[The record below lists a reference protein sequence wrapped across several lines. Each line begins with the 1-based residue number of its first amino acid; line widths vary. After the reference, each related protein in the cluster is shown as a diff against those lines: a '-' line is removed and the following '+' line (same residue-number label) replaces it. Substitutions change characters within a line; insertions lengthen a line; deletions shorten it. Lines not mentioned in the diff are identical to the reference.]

1 MRKMTKIIDNR
12 TFTMVDEL
20 IKEISNV
27 NEIAIA
33 SAYFNVRGFSLI
45 KDALMEKKFKLLLGK
60 EPQTNV
66 AYRDE
71 ILQELEN
78 EAIENEDDLKF
89 FSELNNAVNYFSR
102 DDVQVKIVKDGFFHG
117 KVYMGAF
124 PDLQNIRNGF
134 GITGSSN
141 FTYSGLTSN
150 MELNILVTDREA
162 VQDLSK
168 WFDHIWN
175 SSEDFKKKFIEFLS
189 NYVTA
194 HSPIEIVAK
203 ALHETLKD
211 RLDIAEKV
219 PTIGDLYL
227 HQKLSVSQAWDIINK
242 YGGVILADPV
252 GLGKTRVGISL
263 AYIALRFGMKPLV
276 IAPKSILNTT
286 WKKEM
291 TDVLGLEIPSIN
303 TESVSADPDILNKY
317 YSDKNF
323 IIIDEAHYFRSSS
336 SQRFSG
342 LSSYLARKDR
352 KLVLITA
359 TPVNNSLMDLYN
371 LLSLFINDDEI
382 PGITSLKG
390 YFSEQQKKLYNNE
403 KVELDNLLRMFVVRT
418 SRPTAQKLSKNL
430 SFPSRVI
437 DTNGVAYKLPLNPE
451 EISNEID
458 KMTFFY
464 YDLAVDKQ
472 VKGIT
477 LPDGSPISEDQQ
489 KIMKEKLKELVKVV
503 IKINY
508 FKRIESS
515 IYSFKKSLE
524 KQKEYIEKTVKI
536 SQNNKKFIPPKFK
549 TKIYGD
555 EISGFDLSEISED
568 FLEQLSMTDEEI
580 NTYIENANKDIEI
593 INSIIEKIKE
603 DEDYKFNTF
612 YKKLKSI
619 KIEGKNGIII
629 FTSYADTAK
638 YIYDK
643 LSMDSEIKDKL
654 LLITGTEAHSN
665 NSSDRFEIINY
676 FINNGGYLISTDVL
690 SAGQN
695 LQNAQY
701 VFNYDLPWNP
711 VVLIQRT
718 GRIDRLRSPYE
729 KIYIINMTPDNSN
742 KDDPSSLE
750 HFIKIMEKLREKI
763 DGIRQTVGSD
773 VSILGETPLPKDF
786 NVILEI
792 LKGKNE
798 ELNKIDESSKRLGIM
813 LWETDPLDIYEQIK
827 EQFGEEKIRSIPFG
841 SGAYKQY
848 DKNGVFVLYR
858 SYEDG
863 KYNYHWVLRFDDGEI
878 ITDEVKILRILMQPP
893 NDNRGEKIDYNN
905 LITEFKKLKEEY
917 INYLEKKQRKKVKP
931 IPKELRD
938 LIEKMYE
945 KDSLRIYIPYIE
957 KEIGNN
963 KLIKEILKTCKPEC
977 NLTNLEEK
985 LKELI
990 PNPYIE
996 SEEKVDKLPQNMH
1009 RVVWII
1015 LRTQLN

>member
-1 MRKMTKIIDNR
+1 
-12 TFTMVDEL
+12 
-20 IKEISNV
+20 
-27 NEIAIA
+27 
-33 SAYFNVRGFSLI
+33 
-45 KDALMEKKFKLLLGK
+45 
-60 EPQTNV
+60 
-66 AYRDE
+66 
-71 ILQELEN
+71 
-78 EAIENEDDLKF
+78 
-89 FSELNNAVNYFSR
+89 
-102 DDVQVKIVKDGFFHG
+102 
-117 KVYMGAF
+117 
-124 PDLQNIRNGF
+124 
-134 GITGSSN
+134 
-141 FTYSGLTSN
+141 
-150 MELNILVTDREA
+150 
-162 VQDLSK
+162 
-168 WFDHIWN
+168 
-175 SSEDFKKKFIEFLS
+175 
-189 NYVTA
+189 
-194 HSPIEIVAK
+194 
-203 ALHETLKD
+203 
-211 RLDIAEKV
+211 
-219 PTIGDLYL
+219 
-227 HQKLSVSQAWDIINK
+227 
-242 YGGVILADPV
+242 
-252 GLGKTRVGISL
+252 
-263 AYIALRFGMKPLV
+263 LV

-291 TDVLGLEIPSIN
+291 EDVLGLEIPSIN
-303 TESVSADPDILNKY
+303 TEKVSDDLDILNKE

-323 IIIDEAHYFRSSS
+323 IIIIDEAHYFRSST

-342 LSSYLARKDR
+342 LSSYLATKDR

-382 PGITSLKG
+382 PGIPSLKG

-403 KVELDNLLRMFVVRT
+403 KVDLDNLLRMFVVRT
-418 SRPTAQKLSKNL
+418 SRPTAQKLSRNL

-437 DTNGVAYKLPLNPE
+437 DTDGVTYKLPLNPE
-451 EISNEID
+451 EISNKID
-458 KMTFFY
+458 DMTFIY

-477 LPDGSPISEDQQ
+477 LPDGLPIGENMQ

-536 SQNNKKFIPPKFK
+536 AQYYKKFIPPKFK

-555 EISGFDLSEISED
+555 EISGFDLSEIPED
-568 FLEQLSMTDEEI
+568 YLEQLSMTDEES
-580 NTYIENANKDIEI
+580 NTYIENANKDIGI
-593 INSIIEKIKE
+593 INSIIEKIKGNE
-603 DEDYKFNTF
+603 DCKFNTF

-638 YIYDK
+638 FIYDK
-643 LSMDSEIKDKL
+643 LSMMDPEIKDKL
-654 LLITGTEAHSN
+654 LLITGNEAHGN

-676 FINNGGYLISTDVL
+676 FMNNGGYLVSTDVL

-701 VFNYDLPWNP
+701 VFNYDFPWNP

-718 GRIDRLRSPYE
+718 GRIDRLRSPYNE
-729 KIYIINMTPDNSN
+729 IYIINMTPDNSN
-742 KDDPSSLE
+742 KEDPSSLE

-773 VSILGETPLPKDF
+773 ASILGETPLPKDF

-798 ELNKIDESSKRLGIM
+798 ELDKIDESSKRWGIM

-848 DKNGVFVLYR
+848 DKNGIFVLYR
-858 SYEDG
+858 SYEEG

-878 ITDEVKILRILMQPP
+878 ITDEVKILRILTQPP

-917 INYLEKKQRKKVKP
+917 INYLKKHREIVKPIFYIGGQWVRIRWRGEHRRIMKP
-931 IPKELRD
+931 IPKELKD
-938 LIEKMYE
+938 LIKKME
-945 KDSLRIYIPYIE
+945 GEDGLRKYIQHIVG
-957 KEIGNN
+957 EIGNN

-1015 LRTQLN
+1015 LKTQLN

>member
-1 MRKMTKIIDNR
+1 MTKIIDNR
-12 TFTMVDEL
+12 TLTMANEL
-20 IKEISNV
+20 TKEIRNV

-45 KDALMEKKFKLLLGK
+45 KDALMEKKLKFLLGK

-89 FSELNNAVNYFSR
+89 FSELNNAVKYFNK
-102 DDVQVKIVKDGFFHG
+102 DNDEVQVRIVKEGFFHG
-117 KVYMGAF
+117 KVYMGAS
-124 PDLQNIRNGF
+124 PDLQNINYGF

-150 MELNILVTDREA
+150 MELNMLATDREA
-162 VQDLSK
+162 VQELSK
-168 WFDHIWN
+168 WFDDLWN
-175 SSEDFKKKFIEFLS
+175 SSEDFKKEFIEFLS

-194 HSPIEIVAK
+194 HSPLEIVAK

-263 AYIALRFGMKPLV
+263 AYIALRYGMKPLV

-291 TDVLGLEIPSIN
+291 EDVLGLEIPSIN
-303 TESVSADPDILNKY
+303 TEKVSANPDILNKY
-317 YSDKNF
+317 YNDKNF

-382 PGITSLKG
+382 PGKPSLKG
-390 YFSEQQKKLYNNE
+390 YFSEQQKKLYNDE
-403 KVELDNLLRMFVVRT
+403 RVDLDDLLRMFVVRT
-418 SRPTAQKLSKNL
+418 SRPTAQKLSRNL

-451 EISNEID
+451 EISNKID
-458 KMTFFY
+458 EMTFIY
-464 YDLAVDKQ
+464 YDMAVDKQ

-477 LPDGSPISEDQQ
+477 LPDGLPIDENMQ

-536 SQNNKKFIPPKFK
+536 AQNDKKFIPPKFK

-555 EISGFDLSEISED
+555 EISGFDLSEIPED
-568 FLEQLSMTDEEI
+568 YLEHLSMTDEES
-580 NTYIENANKDIEI
+580 NTYIENANKDIGI
-593 INSIIEKIKE
+593 INSIIEKINENE
-603 DEDYKFNTF
+603 DCKFNTF

-638 YIYDK
+638 FIYDK
-643 LSMDSEIKDKL
+643 LSMMDPEIKDKL
-654 LLITGTEAHSN
+654 LLITGNEAHGN

-676 FINNGGYLISTDVL
+676 FMNNGGYLVSTDVL

-701 VFNYDLPWNP
+701 VFNYDFPWNP

-718 GRIDRLRSPYE
+718 GRIDRLRSPYNE
-729 KIYIINMTPDNSN
+729 IYIINMTPDNGN
-742 KDDPSSLE
+742 KEDPSSLE
-750 HFIKIMEKLREKI
+750 
-763 DGIRQTVGSD
+763 
-773 VSILGETPLPKDF
+773 ETQGKD
-786 NVILEI
+786 
-792 LKGKNE
+792 
-798 ELNKIDESSKRLGIM
+798 
-813 LWETDPLDIYEQIK
+813 
-827 EQFGEEKIRSIPFG
+827 
-841 SGAYKQY
+841 
-848 DKNGVFVLYR
+848 
-858 SYEDG
+858 
-863 KYNYHWVLRFDDGEI
+863 
-878 ITDEVKILRILMQPP
+878 
-893 NDNRGEKIDYNN
+893 
-905 LITEFKKLKEEY
+905 
-917 INYLEKKQRKKVKP
+917 
-931 IPKELRD
+931 
-938 LIEKMYE
+938 
-945 KDSLRIYIPYIE
+945 
-957 KEIGNN
+957 
-963 KLIKEILKTCKPEC
+963 
-977 NLTNLEEK
+977 
-985 LKELI
+985 
-990 PNPYIE
+990 
-996 SEEKVDKLPQNMH
+996 
-1009 RVVWII
+1009 
-1015 LRTQLN
+1015 